1 METRDFFYLSK
12 TKIDSYYGQ
21 NRANRR
27 QQIETQIGGTA
38 FGVSGNI
45 AIKESQDKNYYEKL
59 QYIEKRLQ
67 QEEKTGSLITPGK
80 EFLKDDLKLEC
91 SIDVGLTIWRS
102 WYYDTINH
110 VYYRLLMYGSTS
122 NVISSYQS
130 QYPCFSG
137 SSLFEVMATL
147 ETAIQNKLDK
157 LDESGEVNKY
167 LNSFIDDI
175 SHDEFNKRYFKAL
188 HLDITENW
196 QIVEAMFT
204 TRDQRYIVGD
214 DRIQRV
220 LARVDY
226 RQTITRDHYEEH
238 FLKQFDVDEH
248 DRHFS
253 HARRYARPELF
264 IPEDAEYIVYIY
276 ASPMAVEFLNYNMNI
291 HIIDGKTY
299 LFIDN
304 ETMKKYEKKYSSQC
318 DLIEYLAALLGENM
332 LFEQGWHLKNEY
344 YNAYRHNNW
353 RFIPEED
360 FSKIIKKYITDIP
373 NL

>member
-130 QYPCFSG
+130 QYPGFRG
-137 SSLFEVMATL
+137 SSFYEVMATI
-147 ETAIQNKLDK
+147 ETAIQNKLD
-157 LDESGEVNKY
+157 ESGEVNIY
-167 LNSFIDDI
+167 LNSFLDDI
-175 SHDEFNKRYFKAL
+175 SHDESDKRYFKGL

-204 TRDQRYIVGD
+204 TRGNMCITGD

-226 RQTITRDHYEEH
+226 RQTITRDYYEKH
-238 FLKQFDVDEH
+238 FLKQFEVGKYSKYFPH
-248 DRHFS
+248 G
-253 HARRYARPELF
+253 RRYAKPELC

-276 ASPMAVEFLNYNMNI
+276 ASPMAVEILNYNMNI
-291 HIIDGKTY
+291 HIIDGKKY

-304 ETMKKYEKKYSSQC
+304 KTMKKYKKKYSSQC
-318 DLIEYLAALLGENM
+318 DLIEYLVALLTENM
-332 LFEQGWHLKNEY
+332 LSEHGRYLKREY
-344 YNAYRHNNW
+344 YDAYSRNNW
-353 RFIPEED
+353 KFIPEED